1 MVSAIHLKDY
11 YPPETYRAHLQLP
24 PSDEVQEDTQSTE
37 GNDAPDPPNSATP
50 DRPQNTPNP
59 TPAHHP
65 LPNIPDSTPNLPQDH
80 PTPPATGNQSTSSQ
94 PQDKMWNIKEIPT
107 AKFKNN
113 RRLIRVVWEDGTRT
127 WEPDEMFS
135 PEMLADINIR
145 FTKSGKRKRTCFVKP
160 SQS

>member
-24 PSDEVQEDTQSTE
+24 PSDEGQEDTQSTE
-37 GNDAPDPPNSATP
+37 GNDAPDP
-50 DRPQNTPNP
+50 
-59 TPAHHP
+59 HHP

-135 PEMLADINIR
+135 PEMLADINRR
-145 FTKSGKRKRTCFVKP
+145 FTKYGKRKRTCFVKP